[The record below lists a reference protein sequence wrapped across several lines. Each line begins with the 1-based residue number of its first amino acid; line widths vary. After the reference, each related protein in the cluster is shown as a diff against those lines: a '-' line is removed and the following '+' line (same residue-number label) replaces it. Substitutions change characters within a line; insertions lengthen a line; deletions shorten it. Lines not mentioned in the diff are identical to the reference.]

1 MKAKEMIELVQQ
13 HHPHIGE
20 TEAIKLINRA
30 KDEFCEETELIKET
44 YTSSSVADQRYYTID
59 NRIIKIISVWLNDV
73 AIPMLTGKPIIDDDT
88 SETG

>member
-30 KDEFCEETELIKET
+30 KDEFCEETELIKDT
-44 YTSSSVADQRYYTID
+44 YTSSSVADQRNYTID
-59 NRIIKIISVWLNDV
+59 NRIIKIISVS
-73 AIPMLTGKPIIDDDT
+73 IDFINI
-88 SETG
+88 SWQYNNLK